1 MRVVRPLDREI
12 RKLARA
18 KDTAKKYG
26 CVDMIELA
34 DRRLRAAKREKRY
47 RIQQVQ
53 RHNHVLREERTCA

>member
-18 KDTAKKYG
+18 KDTAEKFG

-34 DRRLRAAKREKRY
+34 DRRLREAKREKRY
-47 RIQQVQ
+47 RIQRVQ
-53 RHNHVLREERTCA
+53 RHHHVLREEQTCA